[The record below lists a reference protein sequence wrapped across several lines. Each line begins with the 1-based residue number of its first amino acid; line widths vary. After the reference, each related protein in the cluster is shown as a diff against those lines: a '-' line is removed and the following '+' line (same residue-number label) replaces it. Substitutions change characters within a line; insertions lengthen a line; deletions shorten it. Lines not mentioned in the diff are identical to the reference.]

1 MITYEFL
8 QNYWWFII
16 SLLGGILVFLLFVQ
30 GGQSMIHSL
39 AKTEDEKSLVI
50 NALGR
55 KWGFTFTTLVVFG
68 GAFFASFPLFYAT
81 SFGGAYWV
89 WMLLLFSFVV
99 QAVSFEFQEKPNNF
113 LGVNTYRWFLFFN
126 GVIGTFVLGVAV
138 ATFFTG
144 SEFTINK
151 INLVTF
157 MDGGNTM
164 SGWDNPLHGLEALGN
179 FRNWTLGLAVLF
191 LARTQA
197 SLFVINRIDHQ
208 SLHTRA
214 RKYTLYNAIPFLVF
228 FLTFLIWTLVS
239 DGYAVNPDTKE
250 VFMEPNKYLN
260 NFIEMPI
267 ITVLFMAGVLSVLWG
282 IFATVFN
289 KSYSRGIWFSGAGTI
304 ITVTMLLLIA
314 GYNNT
319 SFYPSY
325 TNLQS
330 SLTVQNASSSEFTLG
345 AMAIVSLFVPVVMT
359 YIFFAW
365 RALEGKKLTLE
376 DAQEDGGY

>member
-1 MITYEFL
+1 MITYDFL

-30 GGQSMIHSL
+30 GGQSMLNSIS
-39 AKTEDEKSLVI
+39 KTEDEKSLVL

-99 QAVSFEFQEKPNNF
+99 QAVSFEFGSMPNNF
-113 LGVNTYRWFLFFN
+113 LGPKTYRGFLFFN
-126 GVIGTFVLGVAV
+126 GVVGTFILGVAV

-157 MDGGNTM
+157 ANGGNTM

-179 FRNWTLGLAVLF
+179 LRNWTLGLAVLF

-197 SLFVINRIDHQ
+197 CLFFIHRLDHKILQ
-208 SLHTRA
+208 ERA
-214 RKYTLYNAIPFLVF
+214 RRYTLLNGIPFLVF

-250 VFMEPNKYLN
+250 IFKESFKYMN

-267 ITVLFMAGVLSVLWG
+267 ILVLFLLGVISVLWG
-282 IFATVFN
+282 IFATAFK
-289 KSYSRGIWFSGAGTI
+289 KSYNNGIWFSGAGTI
-304 ITVTMLLLIA
+304 VTVTMLLLVA

-330 SLTVQNASSSEFTLG
+330 SLTVQNASSSEFTLS
-345 AMAIVSLFVPVVMT
+345 AMAIVSLLVPFVAG
-359 YIFFAW
+359 YIFYAW
-365 RALEGKKLTLE
+365 RALEGKRLSLE
-376 DAQEDGGY
+376 DAHDDGGY